1 MKRISRGTPYVLT
14 TGDVENVLGSMTPR
28 MEESI
33 AALLDMPVD
42 EWRKQTKAKRAKQL
56 VDFQNQGAAAAA
68 FAAAAKAHTDLEE
81 AAFAVTQRTE
91 AESIIGEL
99 EALKAMVADLTHSH
113 HTKGA

>member
-56 VDFQNQGAAAAA
+56 VDFQNRGAAAAA
-68 FAAAAKAHTDLEE
+68 FAAAAKAQTDLEE
-81 AAFAVTQRTE
+81 AAFAATQRTE
-91 AESIIGEL
+91 AASIIDEL
-99 EALKAMVADLTHSH
+99 EALKAMVADLTHTH
-113 HTKGA
+113 QKKGA